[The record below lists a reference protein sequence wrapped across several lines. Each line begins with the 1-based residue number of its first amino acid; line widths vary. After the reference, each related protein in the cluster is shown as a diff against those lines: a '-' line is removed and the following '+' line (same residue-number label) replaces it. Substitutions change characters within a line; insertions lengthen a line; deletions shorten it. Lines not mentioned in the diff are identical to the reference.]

1 MDTKLNL
8 KKLNKN
14 NMILVDAD
22 GVLLDWAGHFDE
34 WMVSHGHQ
42 LQDPNAYFIDQ
53 RFDVTFNMSR
63 NCVKQFNESATIG
76 YLDALRD
83 AQWYVR
89 QLHERHGYTFHLIT
103 SLSRDPYAMRAREAN
118 IRRLFGKTAF
128 TRFVFLDT
136 GADKHEALAEYK
148 DSGCWW
154 LEDKV
159 ENAEVG
165 LDFGLRSVLMAHGYN
180 ENYRNPR
187 IPVVHNWQGFYQLV
201 IDHKGQEPFQ

>member
-1 MDTKLNL
+1 MIEPEDTNV
-8 KKLNKN
+8 
-14 NMILVDAD
+14 ILVDAD

-42 LQDPNAYFIDQ
+42 MQDPNSYFIDD
-53 RFDVTFNMSR
+53 RFDVSFNMSR

-76 YLDALRD
+76 HLDALRD

-89 QLHERHGYTFHLIT
+89 KLHEKHGYSFHLIT
-103 SLSRDPYAMRAREAN
+103 SLSRNRYAMRAREEN
-118 IRRLFGKTAF
+118 IRRLFGETAF

-136 GADKHEALAEYK
+136 GADKHEALAEYQ
-148 DSGCWW
+148 DSGLWW

-165 LDFGLRSVLMAHGYN
+165 LGFGLRSVLMAHGYN
-180 ENYRNPR
+180 EKYKNPR
-187 IPVVHNWQGFYQLV
+187 IPVVHDWQEFYRLV
-201 IDHKGQEPFQ
+201 IGADQNNV